1 MSESRL
7 AGYLLFTGSLLVLT
21 TITFEYSIGW
31 LDVVLSTE
39 EGLTFLRENWKGM
52 NIIWTVQF
60 MGFILWCI
68 SFLLLL
74 KAKNG
79 FPAVLWASLFLCMVM
94 VAVGYSITLGS
105 YPSAL
110 NAIRESPEI
119 FNTVRGAVSVLYGYG
134 LRVGLLLLLLN
145 FVIETFRKSGIVGLR
160 LGSITLLIFVL
171 GIIVGQ
177 LSPLPMK
184 LTSATIFLIP
194 LMTGLSIISAHKRS

>member
-1 MSESRL
+1 M
-7 AGYLLFTGSLLVLT
+7 LT